1 VLIEVFENPSTQ
13 IGGKVSRI
21 VAADGQKYE
30 IWSDKLDGVT
40 PSGATRSRPGARD
53 GRPALIWLSKP
64 PGKRRYPIYR
74 IPWGGR
80 NSIFGM

>member
-1 VLIEVFENPSTQ
+1 VLIEVSEIHPPK

-30 IWSDKLDGVT
+30 IWRDKLHGVA
-40 PSGATRSRPGARD
+40 PARRDEVEARSEI
-53 GRPALIWLSKP
+53 GRAALIWLSKP

-74 IPWGGR
+74 IP
-80 NSIFGM
+80 